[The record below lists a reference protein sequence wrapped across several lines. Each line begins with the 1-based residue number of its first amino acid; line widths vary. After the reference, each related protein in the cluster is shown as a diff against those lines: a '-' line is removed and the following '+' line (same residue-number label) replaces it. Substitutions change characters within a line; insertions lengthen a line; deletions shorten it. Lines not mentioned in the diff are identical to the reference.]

1 MSFTRLYNLIFK
13 EDIIT
18 EVLIANKGKFP
29 DNISVS
35 IAPSQDGGYIVNI
48 NELPGCITQAENGKE
63 IFEMVN
69 DALYAY
75 FEVPKDYQPF
85 MPVFFPPEN
94 ERKQFNIE
102 IPNQYL
108 NKNLVFQRT

>member
-1 MSFTRLYNLIFK
+1 MGLSKIYNLLFK
-13 EDIIT
+13 ENIIP
-18 EVLIANKGKFP
+18 EVLIANKGKLP

-35 IAPSQDGGYIVNI
+35 ITPSQDGGYIVNI
-48 NELPGCITQAENGKE
+48 SDLKGCITQAENGKE

-69 DALYAY
+69 DALYTY

-85 MPVFFPPEN
+85 MPAFFPPEN

-102 IPNQYL
+102 VPKQYL

>member
-1 MSFTRLYNLIFK
+1 MVLSKLYNLFK
-13 EDIIT
+13 EDIIQ

-35 IAPSQDGGYIVNI
+35 ITPSQDRGYIVNI
-48 NELPGCITQAENGKE
+48 TDLPGCITQAENGKE

-69 DALYAY
+69 DALYTY
-75 FEVPKDYQPF
+75 FEVPKDYRLF
-85 MPVFFPPEN
+85 MPVFFPSEN

-102 IPNQYL
+102 IPKQYL